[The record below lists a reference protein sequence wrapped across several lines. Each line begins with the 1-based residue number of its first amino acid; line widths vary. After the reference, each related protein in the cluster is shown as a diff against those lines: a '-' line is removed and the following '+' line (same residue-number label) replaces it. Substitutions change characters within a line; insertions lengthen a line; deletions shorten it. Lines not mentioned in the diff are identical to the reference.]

1 MDHSRKDPQSPHRE
15 NFCRP
20 EREGRKW
27 VGGLTSNFLRGG
39 GMDFSVM
46 TQYNK
51 STDEKKLN
59 FLLNDDNDTIS
70 VNMVAYAVVLVPA
83 NLCKFYFNF
92 TVLIHL

>member
-1 MDHSRKDPQSPHRE
+1 M
-15 NFCRP
+15 
-20 EREGRKW
+20 GVVW
-27 VGGLTSNFLRGG
+27 
-39 GMDFSVM
+39 MFSGM

-51 STDEKKLN
+51 NTDEKKLN

-83 NLCKFYFNF
+83 NLCMFYFDF